1 MGPLVFVLFVAAIT
15 LSFMISSEHNK
26 RMKKQEGA
34 HKTIIGLK
42 EKGSNAEICPICHG
56 KGSTRIIFWWQPH
69 ESNCSKCGGV
79 GYLCEIKH
87 KTEEN
92 NTT

>member
-1 MGPLVFVLFVAAIT
+1 
-15 LSFMISSEHNK
+15 
-26 RMKKQEGA
+26 MKKQEGA
-34 HKTIIGLK
+34 RKTIIGLK
-42 EKGSNAEICPICHG
+42 EKGRNAEICPICHG

-69 ESNCSKCGGV
+69 EANCSKCAGM